1 MNAIISFWTTWAPM
15 FRVEGRRVGLAP
27 VLVHDVEV
35 HGVADDEDVLHRP
48 DRVGVVAAA
57 AHHAPQ
63 PVTDQEKGEDLLV
76 HAQRAERGGD
86 PLADDVGRP

>member
-1 MNAIISFWTTWAPM
+1 MTASISFCDDLGHDIPI
-15 FRVEGRRVGLAP
+15 EGRRVDLAP

-35 HGVADDEDVLHRP
+35 QRVADDEDVLHRP

-57 AHHAPQ
+57 AHHASQ

-86 PLADDVGRP
+86 PRADDIRRP